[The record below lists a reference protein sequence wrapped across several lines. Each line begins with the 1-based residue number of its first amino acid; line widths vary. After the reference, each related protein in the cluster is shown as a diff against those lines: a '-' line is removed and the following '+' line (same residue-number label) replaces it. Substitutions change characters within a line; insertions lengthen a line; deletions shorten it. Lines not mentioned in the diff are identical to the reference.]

1 MFNRFANFMMGRNG
15 MDALNL
21 GMLLGAV
28 VLSAAGVFVRGEA
41 AYNVLRILSTLLIV
55 VAVWRMFS
63 RKLEAR
69 RRENE
74 RFLAVAAGARTKLA
88 NLFGGVRGDR
98 HGGVRSVRGYGV
110 RGDGTHRYYTCPSC
124 RNRLRVP
131 AGKGKIEITCP
142 KCGTRFA
149 GKS

>member
-1 MFNRFANFMMGRNG
+1 MFNRIANFMVGRNG
-15 MDALNL
+15 MDALNV
-21 GMLLGAV
+21 GLLIAAIV
-28 VLSAAGVFVRGEA
+28 VSAIGVFVGSQA
-41 AYNVLRILSTLLIV
+41 AYFVLRVLSTLLL
-55 VAVWRMFS
+55 VAAFWRMLS

-69 RRENE
+69 RKENA
-74 RFLAVAAGARTKLA
+74 RFLELTAGLRTGGA
-88 NLFGGVRGDR
+88 NLVGRVKGDKS
-98 HGGVRSVRGYGV
+98 HKYF
-110 RGDGTHRYYTCPSC
+110 TCPSC